1 MRAALA
7 ARDVWNRLWARL
19 GAPPADLPAAPAA
32 QERLGRLLGIFS
44 VAWIVLVGCWGITG
58 LFPDGHFASSA
69 AIGTAAANMW
79 RLHTIYPV
87 PAIVNHPLS
96 PSDYYMHHPV
106 GLFWVAAAF
115 IKVLGESNWAIRLP
129 AILVAGFT
137 PFLLYRTARA
147 LYGPVEAGLAALA
160 YVALPITMAYAN
172 YVDLEGPVT
181 LGCVMATWGYVRLV
195 QTSRAR
201 YTWPCALG
209 VAYALIHDWESGIWL
224 GSMLGLAFAWAY
236 AWPGRR
242 ERLDYR
248 VFGRAW
254 SLMMLAGILPLVIS
268 IGLVLS
274 SGRLEDLLGS
284 YGQRTT
290 GNQAPLSL
298 VLEQRH
304 VRIEL
309 MFTPIAIAMGKL
321 AVLAI
326 LLRFA
331 FTRDHLDLVPLP
343 LLLMATVYYVL
354 FKNGADT
361 HIFWPRPFSGY
372 LPLAAASLAAS
383 LRQGGAWLVER
394 VARRGWPPNLRLT
407 PARARAAVPW
417 VATALVG
424 VPLLLVLRD
433 GASLLRLG
441 RESGGRFM
449 EANLESAIEETEALR
464 WFLARYPANEPIGF
478 HVPLYVPWSVQWEIR
493 PRAYQGHQYV
503 GAVPPA
509 GTKLLFL
516 NTRVSPAADL
526 KEAATKFHVLAVD
539 NFWFMDR
546 SKPAA
551 PLDGFRIDERQP
563 GPIDWYLKGGVE
575 PIRTIVPDPYVTW
588 EMRTAVGQKAT
599 RPAEEPKG
607 MDQLRIAHNIAA
619 SEGRPADQAKLRE
632 RLLSLVNL
640 PVHATYSNGTKLLG
654 VIHHRGAE
662 RSLTLLFEAGQFTSQ
677 TKFVVHAKVTRRRFL
692 STLPVDPADLDTALP
707 PSIPTP
713 LWIKGHIYAVKAV
726 YHHRAGHER
735 FYGAFAGGVA
745 NRTDGS
751 PNVDLLDL

>member
-7 ARDVWNRLWARL
+7 VRDVWNRLWAQL
-19 GAPPADLPAAPAA
+19 GAPPAHELPAAPPA
-32 QERLGRLLGIFS
+32 QERLGRVLGILS
-44 VAWIVLVGCWGITG
+44 VAWIFLVGCWGITG

-87 PAIVNHPLS
+87 PAIIDHPLS

-115 IKVLGESNWAIRLP
+115 IKVLGESNWVIRLP
-129 AILVAGFT
+129 AILVATLT
-137 PFLLYRTARA
+137 PFFLYRTARA

-172 YVDLEGPVT
+172 YLDLEGPVT
-181 LGCVMATWGYVRLV
+181 FGCVVATWGYVRLV

-224 GSMLGLAFAWAY
+224 GSMLGLAWVWAY

-254 SLMMLAGILPLVIS
+254 SLMILAGLVPLMVS

-274 SGRLEDLLGS
+274 SGRLDDLLGS
-284 YGQRTT
+284 YGMRTT

-298 VLEQRH
+298 VLEHRH

-309 MFTPIAIAMGKL
+309 MFTPIAIFLGKL
-321 AVLAI
+321 AVFAI
-326 LLRFA
+326 LARFA
-331 FTRDHLDLVPLP
+331 LTRDHLDLVPLP

-372 LPLAAASLAAS
+372 FPLAVASLAAS
-383 LRQGGAWLVER
+383 LRQGGAWLVDR
-394 VARRGWPPNLRLT
+394 LSLRGWPRLPLT
-407 PARARAAVPW
+407 PARARAATPW
-417 VATALVG
+417 LAAVLVG

-449 EANLESAIEETEALR
+449 EANLESALDEVEALR
-464 WFLARYPANEPIGF
+464 WFLAKYPPTERMGF
-478 HVPLYVPWSVQWEIR
+478 HTPLYVPWSVQWEIR
-493 PRAYQGHQYV
+493 PHGFQGHQYV
-503 GAVPPA
+503 TAAPPV
-509 GTKLLFL
+509 GTKLFML
-516 NTRVSPAADL
+516 NTRAASPNDL
-526 KEAATKFHVLAVD
+526 KEAASKYHVLAVE
-539 NFWFMDR
+539 NFWFVDR
-546 SKPAA
+546 SKPPA
-551 PLDGFRIDERQP
+551 PLDGFSLDEREP
-563 GPIDWYLKGGVE
+563 GPIDWYFKGGVE
-575 PIRTIVPDPYVTW
+575 PLRKVVPDPFVTW

-599 RPAEEPKG
+599 RPAVEPVG
-607 MDQLRIAHNIAA
+607 VDQLRVAYNVAA
-619 SEGRPADQAKLRE
+619 AEGRTADQAKLRQ
-632 RLLSLVNL
+632 RLLALVDV
-640 PVHATYSNGTKLLG
+640 PVKATYDNGTKLLG
-654 VIHHRGAE
+654 AIHHKGAE
-662 RSLTLLFEAGQFTSQ
+662 RSLTLLFESGTFTSQ
-677 TKFVVHAKVTRRRFL
+677 TKFTVHAVVTKRRFL
-692 STLPVDPADLDTALP
+692 SSLPVDPAALDTAP
-707 PSIPTP
+707 QPTIPTP
-713 LWIKGHIYAVKAV
+713 LWIKGHIYAVKVV
-726 YHHRAGHER
+726 YHHRAGHEKL
-735 FYGAFAGGVA
+735 FGAFVRSPT
-745 NRTDGS
+745 RTDG
-751 PNVDLLDL
+751 PVNVDFLNL